1 MLRRNVTRQ
10 ELFRVVDANYN
21 RAKEG
26 LRVCED
32 IARFIFDD
40 RRLTERFKRVR
51 HGLTQAIK
59 PFGFKEIVTARDI
72 LKDVGRQTVKS
83 ETKRSSVG
91 DLLYANSQRVKES
104 LRVLEE
110 FAKLVNIKAAERLK
124 RLRYAVY
131 ELEKEV
137 LGRL

>member
-1 MLRRNVTRQ
+1 MPGKVALQKIR
-10 ELFRVVDANYN
+10 RVVDANYN

-32 IARFIFDD
+32 IARFVLDD
-40 RRLTERFKRVR
+40 GALTARYKRVR
-51 HGLTQAIK
+51 HGLTQAVEA
-59 PFGFKEIVTARDI
+59 FGLKEIVTARDI
-72 LKDVGRQTVKS
+72 LKDVGRATLSS
-83 ETKRSSVG
+83 ESRRSSVG
-91 DLLYANSQRVKES
+91 DLLYANSQRAKES

-110 FAKLVNIKAAERLK
+110 FAKLVNINAAEKLK

-131 ELEKEV
+131 DLEKES

>member
-1 MLRRNVTRQ
+1 MPRKITQ
-10 ELFRVVDANYN
+10 KELFRVVDANYN

-32 IARFIFDD
+32 IARFVFNDAS
-40 RRLTERFKRVR
+40 LTARFKRVR
-51 HGLTQAIK
+51 HGLFQAIK
-59 PFGFKEIVTARDI
+59 PLGLKEIVTAREI
-72 LKDVGRQTVKS
+72 QKDVGRQTVKS
-83 ETKRSSVG
+83 EADRSSVG

-110 FAKLVNIKAAERLK
+110 FAKLENIQAAEKLK

-131 ELEKEV
+131 AIEKEV
-137 LGRL
+137 LGRV

>member
-1 MLRRNVTRQ
+1 MPRQVTQ
-10 ELFRVVDANYN
+10 KELFRVVDANYN

-32 IARFIFDD
+32 IARFVFDD
-40 RRLTERFKRVR
+40 RALTARFKRVR
-51 HGLTQAIK
+51 HGLLQAVK
-59 PFGFKEIVTARDI
+59 PFGFNEIVTARDI
-72 LKDVGRQTVKS
+72 VKDVGRGSVKS
-83 ETKRSSVG
+83 ETIRRSVE
-91 DLLYANSQRVKES
+91 DLLNANSQRVKES

-110 FAKLVNIKAAERLK
+110 FAKLVNIKAAEKLK

-131 ELEKEV
+131 DLEKEA

>member
-1 MLRRNVTRQ
+1 MRQPVTKK

-32 IARFIFDD
+32 IARFVFDD
-40 RRLTERFKRVR
+40 KSMTARLKRIR
-51 HGLTQAIK
+51 HGLTEAVG
-59 PFGFKEIVTARDI
+59 PLGLREIVTAREI
-72 LKDVGRQTVKS
+72 LKDVGRATIKS

-110 FAKLVNIKAAERLK
+110 FAKLVNINAARKLK

-131 ELEKEV
+131 SIEKDM

>member
-1 MLRRNVTRQ
+1 MRKVTAQ
-10 ELFRVVDANYN
+10 ELCRVVDANYN

-32 IARFIFDD
+32 LCRFVLDD
-40 RRLTERFKRVR
+40 KILTPRFKRIR
-51 HGLTQAIK
+51 HELAGVIEV
-59 PFGFKEIVTARDI
+59 FGIKEIVSARNI
-72 LKDVGRQTVKS
+72 LKDVGKTTLDEES
-83 ETKRSSVG
+83 KRFSVE
-91 DLLYANSQRVKES
+91 DLLYSNAQRVKES

-124 RLRYAVY
+124 RLRYKFY
-131 ELEKEV
+131 DLEKET